1 MLNQA
6 SRNRAMSLRELVDQ
20 PSRESSEDDGHKP
33 APRRR
38 HGRAFIRGRAVPDPT
53 DALYDAAVGRITV
66 WYGYYFGGD
75 NASIND
81 DCSFLKLQGIQ
92 EDTK

>member
-6 SRNRAMSLRELVDQ
+6 SRNRAMSLREPTDQ
-20 PSRESSEDDGHKP
+20 PSRESSEDDGRQPMPHRK
-33 APRRR
+33 

-53 DALYDAAVGRITV
+53 DVLYDATVGRITV

-75 NASIND
+75 NA
-81 DCSFLKLQGIQ
+81 
-92 EDTK
+92 

>member
-1 MLNQA
+1 M
-6 SRNRAMSLRELVDQ
+6 
-20 PSRESSEDDGHKP
+20 
-33 APRRR
+33 
-38 HGRAFIRGRAVPDPT
+38 PDPT

-81 DCSFLKLQGIQ
+81 DCSFLKPQGIQ